1 MHTNKKRF
9 HYLPVLVV
17 LVLMLSTY
25 PIKAQTIKRWTGGKE
40 EISAKQ
46 MSVEQR
52 LSIFNEYLWLSP
64 DLNSVSLNITN
75 NEATHMWKGNLC
87 SFSLKKDGEMT
98 FRSKD
103 QEITSPRIR
112 SNKNL
117 YYSKQALRY
126 KPEVRHRWV
135 AQHHHESK
143 PVVVYKTRT
152 VYKSQYD
159 YYSKTSKS
167 VAVTENY
174 STIEY
179 RNSIRTEWKWQSY
192 TNYVLDIPE
201 YSYYSFKTEDSTIVY
216 VYEIEEG
223 SSKKYYLQHA
233 SYLLGKDNDGI
244 YYVITDSDHN
254 GYFFDDKDQILFNSW
269 NPFREDTKYKRV
281 RFFSENN
288 WYTLDHLK
296 NDYMLTVYSDSNKV
310 LHLEYANSMY
320 ADIDKKGK
328 VLFTNIPEDATLTVN
343 GKKYKVGK
351 AEKQFNCEYGL
362 FKVNISK
369 AGNLDFETTYLLNDS
384 LLRQTINYTE
394 MPEAIDAK
402 ILNIFADDY
411 MVTISSK
418 NGYSHSCFNTNSF
431 KLPIGE
437 NTISISTGGF
447 TLVQQV
453 ETKVGDKLEIDFES
467 ELQKLQSPINK
478 EQNINESEPEKK

>member
-1 MHTNKKRF
+1 MHLNNKRL
-9 HYLPVLVV
+9 HHLPVLIV
-17 LVLMLSTY
+17 LEIIFFTY
-25 PIKAQTIKRWTGGKE
+25 PVKAQTIKRWTGGKE

-46 MSVEQR
+46 IPIEQR

-64 DLNSVSLNITN
+64 DLNSVSLNINN
-75 NEATHMWKGNLC
+75 NEATYMWKGNLC
-87 SFSLKKDGEMT
+87 TFSLKEGGEMT

-103 QEITSPRIR
+103 QEITSPRNK

-117 YYSKQALRY
+117 YYSKQALHY
-126 KPEVRHRWV
+126 KPEVKHRWV
-135 AQHHHESK
+135 AQNHYESK

-159 YYSKTSKS
+159 YYSKTNKS
-167 VAVTENY
+167 VPVTENY

-201 YSYYSFKTEDSTIVY
+201 YSYYSFKTEDSTVLY

-244 YYVITDSDHN
+244 FYVITDSDHN

-288 WYTLDHLK
+288 WYTLDYLK
-296 NDYMLTVYSDSNKV
+296 KEYMLTVFSDSNKV

-328 VLFTNIPEDATLTVN
+328 VVFTNIPENAQLTVN
-343 GKKYKVGK
+343 GKVYKTGK
-351 AEKQFNCEYGL
+351 SEKEFNCEYGL

-384 LLRQTINYTE
+384 IPRQTITYTE
-394 MPEAIDAK
+394 TPEAIDTK

-411 MVTISSK
+411 MVTISNK
-418 NGYSHSCFNTNSF
+418 NGYSYSCFNTNSF
-431 KLPIGE
+431 KIPTGE

-447 TLVQQV
+447 TLVKQV

-467 ELQKLQSPINK
+467 ELKKQENLNNK
-478 EQNINESEPEKK
+478 EQNINESKPEKK